1 MQLDN
6 ASDRGQ
12 RDVPPATRTGNA
24 PGAVQKAAAKPG
36 LRKGTGIVRSN
47 YKLKTTLLRGFIY
60 VFLFILLLITIVPI
74 WLLLVNATRSTTEIQ
89 QGISFLPSVYL
100 FENYG
105 ILLGR
110 GLNLWRGFLN
120 SLFVAVASTG
130 LTVYFGLLTAYGIV
144 VYNFKGK
151 QLFSNFIVILVLIP
165 MQLSIVG
172 FYQYMS
178 TLGLT
183 DNFASLIL
191 PTIAAAGSVFFGKQY
206 LESVVIKDLID
217 AGRVDGAG
225 EFSIFHKIMLPI
237 AVPGAVTM
245 GIFAFIAS
253 WNNFFNAFILISSIE
268 NYTLPMLVQTLRGD
282 VYRTEYGAIY
292 LGLAVTIVP
301 IILIYMS
308 FSRYIVSGIAM
319 GSVKE

>member
-1 MQLDN
+1 ML
-6 ASDRGQ
+6 
-12 RDVPPATRTGNA
+12 TH
-24 PGAVQKAAAKPG
+24 
-36 LRKGTGIVRSN
+36 
-47 YKLKTTLLRGFIY
+47 YKLNTIILRGLIY
-60 VFLFILLLITIVPI
+60 LFLFILLVITIVPI
-74 WLLLVNATRSTTEIQ
+74 WLLLVNATRSTLEIQ
-89 QGISFLPSVYL
+89 QGVSFFPSSHL

-105 ILLGR
+105 ILQGR

-120 SLFVAVASTG
+120 SLFVAVASTL

-144 VYNFKGK
+144 VYDFKGK
-151 QLFSNFIVILVLIP
+151 HLFANFIIVLVLIP
-165 MQLSIVG
+165 MQLSIIG
-172 FYQYMS
+172 FYQYMAV
-178 TLGLT
+178 LGLT

-217 AGRVDGAG
+217 AGRVDGAS
-225 EFSIFHKIMLPI
+225 EFSIFHRIMMPI

-268 NYTLPMLVQTLRGD
+268 KYTLPMLVQTLRGD

-301 IILIYMS
+301 IIVIYLI